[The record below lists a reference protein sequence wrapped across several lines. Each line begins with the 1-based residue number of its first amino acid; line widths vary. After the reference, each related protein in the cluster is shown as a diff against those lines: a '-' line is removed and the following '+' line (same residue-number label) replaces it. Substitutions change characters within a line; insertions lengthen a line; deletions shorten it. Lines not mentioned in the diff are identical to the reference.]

1 MRYSIGLRR
10 RRTTKKPYLSPRHC
24 FERFEWCS
32 AHETCSFN
40 YHIFSDESMSRALE
54 IPLYHVRFPA
64 SNPKAI
70 GSETNTKMK
79 VNVFSAISRRGC
91 CGIVVGNRIN

>member
-1 MRYSIGLRR
+1 
-10 RRTTKKPYLSPRHC
+10 
-24 FERFEWCS
+24 
-32 AHETCSFN
+32 
-40 YHIFSDESMSRALE
+40 MSRALE

-70 GSETNTKMK
+70 GSETSTKMK